1 SASALALFDSTHL
14 ATTSYGHTW
23 LIDLSKP
30 AGYDSRLREI
40 KTSSGASFGSM
51 DIAVHEGYAYVP
63 DGAQTVY
70 RFGLNSPTTAIPT
83 GKSGEMITNIAV
95 RQ

>member
-1 SASALALFDSTHL
+1 
-14 ATTSYGHTW
+14 
-23 LIDLSKP
+23 
-30 AGYDSRLREI
+30 
-40 KTSSGASFGSM
+40 M
-51 DIAVHEGYAYVP
+51 DIAVREGYAYVP